1 MDSIIIW
8 ISNKVVFIN
17 KDIYYKLWYWGLG
30 KKQILQTLL
39 WYEPNDNYTEEKKLC
54 LCNLIEDK
62 NYKFLYVWNLGK
74 KRELEYMI
82 QWFNDFPNT
91 SLYILW
97 DWDNINYLKNIAQK
111 NIYFLWSVPY
121 EEVIWYMKYCDYGV
135 SFIPEKGFYDLQPP
149 LKTIEYLW
157 AWLPVLWTNTQGN
170 MKFINKK
177 NWVIIQKY
185 KSSESIRNAIEKI
198 IKTPFDKWEIK
209 LLAKRYTR
217 ENIVSKIYDF
227 IKVR

>member
-1 MDSIIIW
+1 
-8 ISNKVVFIN
+8 
-17 KDIYYKLWYWGLG
+17 
-30 KKQILQTLL
+30 
-39 WYEPNDNYTEEKKLC
+39 
-54 LCNLIEDK
+54 
-62 NYKFLYVWNLGK
+62 
-74 KRELEYMI
+74 
-82 QWFNDFPNT
+82 
-91 SLYILW
+91 
-97 DWDNINYLKNIAQK
+97 
-111 NIYFLWSVPY
+111 
-121 EEVIWYMKYCDYGV
+121 MKYSDYGV
-135 SFIPEKGFYDLQPP
+135 SFIPEKTFYDLQPP